1 MRSPL
6 LPPNTPAAVAL
17 AIRLSLRDP
26 GSKDEAVLRLLEDQA
41 GRREFH
47 DWAMTQGVLGLALNS
62 LQRMGWLEGAGP
74 GVVEK
79 ILAPLK
85 ILRQQARLWNLERDR
100 VLALLRR
107 VNIAPVV
114 LKGGALRE
122 VAYRD
127 PVERPVGDLDL
138 LVEKGEMP
146 QALQALEEG
155 GYTPPDPEAIRS
167 FVTGHF
173 HLPLT
178 NRGGFEVELHWGLGQ
193 PSAPWQLDPAGMLTR
208 AVSIPSGRGE
218 MRVPAVED
226 MVVHLCSQNTEDDFR
241 KLRRLVDIDRV
252 TAVQPPD
259 WDLIVSLSRAGGM
272 EIIVG
277 LSLQLAHRLLGT
289 PIPPGTVRELVP
301 SRMTRLHL
309 SLLQPEAGLLSG
321 AGQTMDA
328 RSKALSLWLTVQ
340 EHRMRHLRNILC
352 HEEQM
357 GLHPSSGPDHKWLSA
372 MGMAIRL
379 GAFHGLL
386 WARGL
391 LRRVGDSPQSTPRL
405 WDHRAGTES

>member
-1 MRSPL
+1 MRHPI
-6 LPPNTPAAVAL
+6 LPPDTPAAVAL

-26 GSKDEAVLRLLEDQA
+26 GPKDEAALRLLEDQA
-41 GRREFH
+41 GRRAFH
-47 DWAMTQGVLGLALNS
+47 DWAMNQGVLGLALNS
-62 LQRMGWLEGAGP
+62 LRQLGWLEGVDPAAA
-74 GVVEK
+74 EK

-85 ILRQQARLWNLERDR
+85 ILRQQARLWDLERDR
-100 VLALLRR
+100 VLALLGRL
-107 VNIAPVV
+107 NIAPVV

-122 VAYRD
+122 VAYQD

-146 QALQALEEG
+146 RALQALTGG
-155 GYTPPDPEAIRS
+155 GYTAPDPEMIRR
-167 FVTGHF
+167 FETDHF

-193 PSAPWQLDPAGMLTR
+193 PSAPWQLDPAGMLAR
-208 AVSIPSGRGE
+208 AVSVPSTRGE
-218 MRVPAVED
+218 MRVPTVED
-226 MVVHLCSQNTEDDFR
+226 MVVHLCSQNTEDDFS

-259 WDLIVSLSRAGGM
+259 WDRIVSLSRAGGL

-289 PIPPGTVRELVP
+289 PLRAGMLQDLVP
-301 SRMTRLHL
+301 SRLTRLHL
-309 SLLQPEAGLLSG
+309 SLLQPEAGLL
-321 AGQTMDA
+321 AGTGQAMDA
-328 RSKALSLWLTVQ
+328 GSKALSLWLTAPR
-340 EHRMRHLRNILC
+340 HRMRHLRNILRR
-352 HEEQM
+352 EEQM
-357 GLHPSSGPDHKWLSA
+357 GLHPGSGPGHKWLSG

-379 GAFHGLL
+379 AAFHGLL

-391 LRRVGDSPQSTPRL
+391 LRMVGDSRQATPRL
-405 WDHRAGTES
+405 WDECPGTES